1 MNNLTETLSIEL
13 APKGIRANVVSPGQ
27 VPTEATT
34 RVGGIPP
41 EEFKNL
47 GQRIPLGRVG
57 TPTDIAAAVLYLVSD
72 AGSWVTG
79 QNIVVDGG
87 VT

>member
-1 MNNLTETLSIEL
+1 MNNFTKTLSIEL
-13 APKGIRANVVSPGQ
+13 ALKGIRANAVSPGQ

-34 RVGGIPP
+34 RVGGVPP
-41 EEFKNL
+41 EQFESL
-47 GQRIPLGRVG
+47 ADRIPLQRVG
-57 TPTDIAAAVLYLVSD
+57 TPMDIAAAVLYLVSD

-79 QNIVVDGG
+79 QNLVVDGG

>member
-1 MNNLTETLSIEL
+1 MLYH
-13 APKGIRANVVSPGQ
+13 RAKYRLKQLHVWEG
-27 VPTEATT
+27 
-34 RVGGIPP
+34 PP

>member
-1 MNNLTETLSIEL
+1 MC
-13 APKGIRANVVSPGQ
+13 IRDS
-27 VPTEATT
+27 
-34 RVGGIPP
+34 VGGVPP

-47 GQRIPLGRVG
+47 GQHIPLGRVG

>member
-1 MNNLTETLSIEL
+1 M
-13 APKGIRANVVSPGQ
+13 
-27 VPTEATT
+27 
-34 RVGGIPP
+34 GGVPP
-41 EEFKNL
+41 EEFENL
-47 GQRIPLGRVG
+47 GQRIPLRRVG
-57 TPTDIAAAVLYLVSD
+57 TPIDIAAAVLYLVSD